1 MKKIILI
8 VFTLIGVGYYASGQ
22 PGLKKGTF
30 MVGGNL
36 NLSFE
41 SDKEKYGS
49 ETTDGPKY
57 HTIGIYPEAGYFIA
71 DNFAAGIGI
80 GYIST
85 GYKYEDEY
93 GTDKST
99 SSMFLAGVFGKYFV
113 RPLTHA
119 AFFGELNIGFGTGK
133 NKEEYDGES
142 GRGIAEVTETKQ
154 SMFGINIRPG
164 ATIFITE
171 KLGIDFTY
179 GSLGYQSYTEKD
191 DSSDETYK
199 ETTGTFTLSFNPGT
213 ITFGVYFY
221 FD

>member
-22 PGLKKGTF
+22 PGLIKGSF
-30 MVGGNL
+30 LVGGNL

-57 HTIGIYPEAGYFIA
+57 NTIVFYPKAGYFLA
-71 DNFAAGIGI
+71 DNFAAGLGI
-80 GYIST
+80 GYYSS
-85 GYKYEDEY
+85 GYKYEDDY

-99 SSMFLAGVFGKYFV
+99 SSMFLAGLFGRYYV

-133 NKEEYDGES
+133 NKDEYDES
-142 GRGIAEVTETKQ
+142 GRSVAEVTETKQ
-154 SMFGINIRPG
+154 SMFAINIKPG

-179 GSLGYQSYTEKD
+179 GSLGYETYTEKD
-191 DSSDETYK
+191 EESEETYK
-199 ETTGTFTLSFNPGT
+199 QTTGTFTLSFNPGT
-213 ITFGVYFY
+213 ITFGVFFY